1 MASSQTFESCS
12 EHKIP
17 VADETYQPTE
27 HVQRAQWLR
36 AAILGANDG
45 LLSTTSLMLGVGA
58 AEDDR
63 WSMIMSGL
71 AGALAGACSMAVGE
85 FVSVSTQR
93 DIEQAT
99 AARCTSKTDTGMQH
113 DHVKNLDMTSSP
125 TTVKASKLRE
135 TNLGMLDT
143 PTPTRTAPC
152 RNLAC
157 SEPTEKIPPPV
168 LILEPKPQVLSSG
181 RSPIIKV
188 ITKDLSTKAVELV
201 QDHMEKA
208 LPNPY
213 KAAAASALAFLCGS
227 VVPLAS
233 AAFIAENIIRIVVI
247 AVVTSIA
254 LALFGCFGAHLGG
267 LPVRVSAARVLVG
280 GWIAMA
286 ITYDMDHQEE
296 EFSPPLAVLPRL
308 DRLDRLLQF
317 LEERRWCLSARQSS
331 NYPSLTSM
339 EVQCKTLSSALE
351 EVSLKGTLMER
362 LTELENRV
370 SQLSLE
376 LDIGNTLRSSSSTI
390 PIPEQKAPR
399 NKELNGT
406 LKMAPQKK
414 QDPLIKGQES
424 STTKA
429 CERKPPKGGRR
440 KSILITEAVRRKKL
454 LRWFQMGC

>member
-12 EHKIP
+12 ENKIP

-58 AEDDR
+58 AKDDR
-63 WSMIMSGL
+63 WSMILSGL

-99 AARCTSKTDTGMQH
+99 AACCTSKTDTGMQH
-113 DHVKNLDMTSSP
+113 DHVKNLDMISSP

-152 RNLAC
+152 RNLTC

-168 LILEPKPQVLSSG
+168 IILEPKLPQVLSHG
-181 RSPIIKV
+181 RSSIIKV
-188 ITKDLSTKAVELV
+188 ITKDLSTKAVESV
-201 QDHMEKA
+201 QNHMEKA

-213 KAAAASALAFLCGS
+213 KAAAASTLAFLCGS
-227 VVPLAS
+227 VVPLAT
-233 AAFIAENIIRIVVI
+233 AVFIAENIIRIVVI

-286 ITYDMDHQEE
+286 ITYGLLKPFDTDH
-296 EFSPPLAVLPRL
+296 
-308 DRLDRLLQF
+308 
-317 LEERRWCLSARQSS
+317 
-331 NYPSLTSM
+331 
-339 EVQCKTLSSALE
+339 
-351 EVSLKGTLMER
+351 
-362 LTELENRV
+362 
-370 SQLSLE
+370 
-376 LDIGNTLRSSSSTI
+376 
-390 PIPEQKAPR
+390 
-399 NKELNGT
+399 
-406 LKMAPQKK
+406 
-414 QDPLIKGQES
+414 ES
-424 STTKA
+424 RDTD
-429 CERKPPKGGRR
+429 
-440 KSILITEAVRRKKL
+440 
-454 LRWFQMGC
+454 